1 MTPLFEIN
9 EGDRPSRLEL
19 ARQLTG
25 ELERVDSPALDA
37 LQADV
42 ERPGLAPFDWEILSS
57 AAHRETED
65 EARPAAAPPTRSF
78 WRWVGFLTPAALVLG
93 ALVLALPQPAT
104 LEIVPMVDRPGL
116 KGPEVDLDFLVAEGE
131 RFRPGIPGE
140 TLAAGDRIQL
150 SYKTAGLNNLV
161 LVGVDGTGEISV
173 YYPAQGDVPEP
184 IIPGERHMLD
194 GSLILDGAPGPEVFV
209 AAFGAGS
216 VAEVEEFVTDT
227 FVSSGH
233 DGLQALDSL
242 FGVDTLRVE
251 KE

>member
-1 MTPLFEIN
+1 MSPLFEIN

-25 ELERVDSPALDA
+25 ELERVPSPALDA
-37 LQADV
+37 LQAQVDQ
-42 ERPGLAPFDWEILSS
+42 PGLAPFDWEILSS
-57 AAHRETED
+57 AAHREAQD
-65 EARPAAAPPTRSF
+65 QAPPVQDAPKRSL
-78 WRWVGFLTPAALVLG
+78 WRWIGLLTPAALVLG

-104 LEIVPMVDRPGL
+104 LDIVPMVDRPGL

-140 TLAAGDRIQL
+140 TLVAGDRIQL
-150 SYKTAGLNNLV
+150 SYKAAGLNNLV

-184 IIPGERHMLD
+184 IIPGERHMLE
-194 GSLILDGAPGPEVFV
+194 GSLILDSAPGPEVFV

-216 VAEVEEFVTDT
+216 VAEVQEFVTDT
-227 FVSSGH
+227 FASGGH
-233 DGLQALDSL
+233 DGVQALDSV